1 MQLCPDTST
10 PYELGSAEAIESR
23 LDALR
28 DQIAA
33 LEGGLARAERL
44 ATLGAMSGAVAH
56 EFNNILTPLV
66 NYASLALANL
76 DDEHLVRKALQKTV
90 ENAER
95 AAHLSESL
103 LGSLRTPLADSQ
115 GCELRT
121 AVERALGA
129 LVRAPAA
136 DGIEVLIDVP
146 DHLQAAINS
155 SDLHQVLLNLV
166 LNACDAMRPGPGTLA
181 FSARVEN
188 DRVRGGRKSCIP
200 DIYQSSD
207 RNDSVVLRVVDTGSG
222 IDPELVERIFDPL
235 VTTKVWGESRKQQG
249 GGSGLGLTI
258 CKRLV
263 ERAGGRITLR
273 SEPGI
278 GSCFSIVLPRAVE
291 SHSDPRSAPLAA

>member
-1 MQLCPDTST
+1 
-10 PYELGSAEAIESR
+10 
-23 LDALR
+23 
-28 DQIAA
+28 
-33 LEGGLARAERL
+33 
-44 ATLGAMSGAVAH
+44 
-56 EFNNILTPLV
+56 
-66 NYASLALANL
+66 
-76 DDEHLVRKALQKTV
+76 
-90 ENAER
+90 
-95 AAHLSESL
+95 
-103 LGSLRTPLADSQ
+103 
-115 GCELRT
+115 
-121 AVERALGA
+121 
-129 LVRAPAA
+129 VRAPAA

-188 DRVRGGRKSCIP
+188 DRVQKSRKSCIP
-200 DIYQSSD
+200 DIYQSSG
-207 RNDSVVLRVVDTGSG
+207 RGDSVVLRVVDTGSG